1 MALGPRLLS
10 THRIEIRKHDLAII
24 LQKINP
30 HPNPVVAFE
39 QYTIPA
45 DLAAEILF
53 TACYIHDDIRG
64 KDIIDL
70 GTGTGRLALG
80 ASLLGAGY
88 VVGID
93 VDLPSLKLAS
103 AAEKTLHANVDFI
116 LGEIGTVR
124 GSMDTVL
131 MNPPFGTKKPHADI
145 EFLQCALQLGRVV
158 YTIHK
163 SSTRRFLENWL
174 TVRGLEIDRIM
185 ATQMVIPHQFDFHS
199 KTRKSVEVDV
209 VRIVNG

>member
-1 MALGPRLLS
+1 LP
-10 THRIEIRKHDLAII
+10 TPKIEIRKHDLAII
-24 LQKINP
+24 LQKIDP
-30 HPNPVVAFE
+30 HPNPIVALE

-53 TACYIHDDIRG
+53 TACYVHDDIRG
-64 KDIIDL
+64 RDVIDL

-93 VDLPSLKLAS
+93 IDLPSLKLAS
-103 AAEKTLHANVDFI
+103 EAEKSLHAEADFI

-145 EFLQCALQLGRVV
+145 EFLQRGLQLGRVV

-163 SSTRRFLENWL
+163 SSSRRFLENWL
-174 TVRGLEIDRIM
+174 AVRGLEIDRIM
-185 ATQMVIPHQFDFHS
+185 ATQMAIPHQFDFHS
-199 KTRKSVEVDV
+199 KTRKSVAVDV
-209 VRIVNG
+209 LRVVNR